1 MAIEKNSPESDDKP
15 KKPKRVLSDKQK
27 EALKKG
33 REKRHELM
41 KNPKKS
47 LLTKENKTEIIPNN
61 EVVESKESFDDFSK
75 SQDEPVEKEIVYRKK
90 PKQEKKPK
98 KPKKQVVIIEESESS
113 SSEEDDEPI
122 IVRRSSRKKKETPPP
137 PPQPSPP
144 RQLKESP
151 KINTLNKPRKK
162 ILFS

>member
-1 MAIEKNSPESDDKP
+1 MAIEKNSVESDDKP

-33 REKRHELM
+33 RERRHELM
-41 KNPKKS
+41 KNPK
-47 LLTKENKTEIIPNN
+47 NKVIEPKPEPEIIPDNN
-61 EVVESKESFDDFSK
+61 EVVE
-75 SQDEPVEKEIVYRKK
+75 DEPVEKEIVYRKK

-98 KPKKQVVIIEESESS
+98 KPKKQVVIIEESESES
-113 SSEEDDEPI
+113 SSSDDEPI
-122 IVRRSSRKKKETPPP
+122 IVRRSSRRKKETPQPP
-137 PPQPSPP
+137 PPPSPP

-151 KINTLNKPRKK
+151 KINTLNKPTKK

>member
-61 EVVESKESFDDFSK
+61 EIVE

>member
-41 KNPKKS
+41 KNPKN
-47 LLTKENKTEIIPNN
+47 NKVIEPKPEPEIIPDNN
-61 EVVESKESFDDFSK
+61 EVVE
-75 SQDEPVEKEIVYRKK
+75 DEPVEKEIVYRKK

-122 IVRRSSRKKKETPPP
+122 IVRRSSRKKKETPPAP
-137 PPQPSPP
+137 PLPSPP

-151 KINTLNKPRKK
+151 KINTLNKPSKK

>member
-1 MAIEKNSPESDDKP
+1 MAIEKNSVESDDKP

-33 REKRHELM
+33 RERRHELM

-47 LLTKENKTEIIPNN
+47 LLTKENKTEI
-61 EVVESKESFDDFSK
+61 VESKESFDDFSK

-98 KPKKQVVIIEESESS
+98 KPKKQVVIIEESESES
-113 SSEEDDEPI
+113 SSSDDEPI
-122 IVRRSSRKKKETPPP
+122 IVRRSSRRKKETAPPP
-137 PPQPSPP
+137 PPPSPP
-144 RQLKESP
+144 KQLKENP
-151 KINTLNKPRKK
+151 KINTLNKPTKK